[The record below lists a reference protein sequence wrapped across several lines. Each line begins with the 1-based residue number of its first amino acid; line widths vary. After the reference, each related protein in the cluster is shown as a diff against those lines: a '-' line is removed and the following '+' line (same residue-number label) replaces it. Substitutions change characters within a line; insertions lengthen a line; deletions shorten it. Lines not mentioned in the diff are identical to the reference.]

1 MTAAENCLRR
11 LLNLPSKPELLH
23 ALCSHLPIRD
33 VACVVVEYEFESTFA
48 LAHRHFTSHDGH
60 FMDLSDLIT
69 VVLHIYQHGA
79 KAKDVTA
86 RGPALL
92 SYIRRLFGGVPCVEM
107 WPEQMQEPAK
117 QILTSCKGFYRAS
130 CWSFDKRIDTMEDQY
145 AFCECD
151 NCRYENRPDV
161 IEFLHDGRYLVHAL
175 ELVVQ
180 GHCRSST
187 GDPSQDAHR
196 QALVTHFF
204 MPGFSVGHK
213 FELARALCRD

>member
-1 MTAAENCLRR
+1 MNDAENCLRR
-11 LLNLPSKPELLH
+11 LLNLPSKLELLY
-23 ALCSHLPIRD
+23 ALSSYFRAIKDL
-33 VACVVVEYEFESTFA
+33 ACLVVEYEFESTFE

-92 SYIRRLFGGVPCVEM
+92 SYMRRMFGGVPSVER

-151 NCRYENRPDV
+151 NCRNGNRPDV
-161 IEFLHDGRYLVHAL
+161 IEFLHDARYLVRAL

-180 GHCRSST
+180 DHCQSLS
-187 GDPSQDAHR
+187 GDSPHR
-196 QALVTHFF
+196 QALLNHFLR
-204 MPGFSVGHK
+204 PGFSVGHK